1 MEGEQPEQVL
11 RGLEAGQHLCREFR
25 EEVHR
30 RMLRCEEIQSLLE
43 APSQRELREGSR
55 FRSYLQEFERM
66 EWSFAAYLTVGCS
79 CQCRHA
85 HLNPN
90 TPGTL
95 AARRQAQ
102 EIFLLSLFRIP
113 RYDRLCRD
121 EFQPYFRQWVN
132 FWFKKEYLYRK
143 KGIQIWK
150 YTTCPCLAILMCF
163 IIVRVWRKWLVRKR
177 KNFATQQ

>member
-1 MEGEQPEQVL
+1 MALLIVICFSGMEGDQPEQVL
-11 RGLEAGQHLCREFR
+11 RGLEEGQHLCREYR

-30 RMLRCEEIQSLLE
+30 RMLRCEEIQALLE
-43 APSQRELREGSR
+43 APSARELREGSR

-66 EWSFAAYLTVGCS
+66 QWSFSSYQTVGCG

-90 TPGTL
+90 TPGSL

-102 EIFLLSLFRIP
+102 EIFLHSLFRIP

-121 EFQPYFRQWVN
+121 EFQPYFRQ
-132 FWFKKEYLYRK
+132 
-143 KGIQIWK
+143 
-150 YTTCPCLAILMCF
+150 
-163 IIVRVWRKWLVRKR
+163 
-177 KNFATQQ
+177 